1 MVVLNHVLEFP
12 DPQTADREGLLAVGG
27 DLSKERLL
35 LAYRSGIFPW
45 FSHAGIIHWF
55 CPTERMVLFPGELK
69 ISRSMKQILNAG
81 KFSVT
86 EDKAFEAVI
95 RNCAHLHTLTK
106 GGTWIDNDFIS
117 AYTRLHQL
125 GHAHS
130 IEVWFE
136 EKLAGGL
143 YGIAVGKLFCGES
156 MFSIV
161 SNASKIAL
169 IHLCRNKNY
178 SMIDCQVST
187 RHLQRLG
194 AKVISRE
201 EFLSWLEELKN

>member
-1 MVVLNHVLEFP
+1 MSVLNHDLKFP
-12 DPQTADREGLLAVGG
+12 DPRKTDRDGLLAVGG
-27 DLSKERLL
+27 DLSSERLL

-45 FSHAGIIHWF
+45 FSDAGIIHWF
-55 CPTERMVLFPGELK
+55 CPPQRMVLFPGELK
-69 ISRSMKQILNAG
+69 ISRSMKKILNAG

-86 EDKAFEAVI
+86 EDRAFEAVI
-95 RNCAHLHTLTK
+95 QNCAHQHTLTK
-106 GGTWIDNDFIS
+106 GGTWIDDDFIS
-117 AYTRLHQL
+117 AYTRLYQL

-136 EKLAGGL
+136 GKLAGGL
-143 YGIAVGKLFCGES
+143 YGIAIGKMICGES

-161 SNASKIAL
+161 DNASKIAI

-178 SMIDCQVST
+178 SMLDCQVPT
-187 RHLQRLG
+187 AHLQRLG

-201 EFLSWLEELKN
+201 EFLEWVEKLRN